1 MIFQKRRELIQEVK
15 HLRRLLNQALEE
27 IEDLRTTSYSF
38 QVALEKE
45 RAKNKPAKKPSKKV
59 AKVQKE
65 LNEKTTKKKVV
76 KKTNTRKGVKSK

>member
-27 IEDLRTTSYSF
+27 IEDLKTTSYSF

-45 RAKNKPAKKPSKKV
+45 RAKNKPAKKTTKKTPV
-59 AKVQKE
+59 K
-65 LNEKTTKKKVV
+65 KTTTKKVV

>member
-45 RAKNKPAKKPSKKV
+45 RAKNKPAKKTTKKTPVKKTTTKKV
-59 AKVQKE
+59 A
-65 LNEKTTKKKVV
+65 

>member
-27 IEDLRTTSYSF
+27 IEDLKTTSYSF

-45 RAKNKPAKKPSKKV
+45 RAKNKPAKKTTKKTPAKKTTTKKV
-59 AKVQKE
+59 A
-65 LNEKTTKKKVV
+65 

>member
-15 HLRRLLNQALEE
+15 QLRRLLNQALEE
-27 IEDLRTTSYSF
+27 IEDLKTTSYSF

-45 RAKNKPAKKPSKKV
+45 RAKNKPAKKTTKKTPV
-59 AKVQKE
+59 K
-65 LNEKTTKKKVV
+65 KTTTKKVV

>member
-27 IEDLRTTSYSF
+27 IEDLKTTSYSF

-45 RAKNKPAKKPSKKV
+45 RAKNKPAKKTTKKTPVKKNTTKKV
-59 AKVQKE
+59 A
-65 LNEKTTKKKVV
+65 

>member
-27 IEDLRTTSYSF
+27 IEDLKTTSYSF

-45 RAKNKPAKKPSKKV
+45 RAKNKPAKKTTKKTPAKKTTTKKV
-59 AKVQKE
+59 AK
-65 LNEKTTKKKVV
+65 
-76 KKTNTRKGVKSK
+76 KTNTKKGVKSK